1 MQKQD
6 TNLVQRIEMD
16 NNPSTANQA
25 IDAQALLKRMDAL
38 SFIDQREKKLR
49 QQIEKL
55 NAKIQSTTLAYER
68 EHHKQLLKAKE
79 LCDELESLQKKRT

>member
-1 MQKQD
+1 MQKQEM
-6 TNLVQRIEMD
+6 NPIQRIEMD